1 MPSAAVPLMLTL
13 VLASSLALA
22 AKPRQ
27 FIDEAEPAA
36 PASIVDPKPWEEG
49 KAELPPWPKD
59 GDLVEFKLDSASPSR
74 FRYFIDGQHLSI
86 GRDGVVRYT
95 LVAESP
101 SGHSQCHLRGP
112 ALQGPG
118 TLSHLCLWLE
128 RPLYPR

>member
-49 KAELPPWPKD
+49 KTDAAAL
-59 GDLVEFKLDSASPSR
+59 A
-74 FRYFIDGQHLSI
+74 Q
-86 GRDGVVRYT
+86 GRR
-95 LVAESP
+95 
-101 SGHSQCHLRGP
+101 SGGIQTG
-112 ALQGPG
+112 
-118 TLSHLCLWLE
+118 
-128 RPLYPR
+128 